1 MSVGARAGSVTLHPG
16 LWGSIHFYDY
26 IAVLVLSDTLIFAV
40 YWNGIQ
46 VVMIDFEKENDWR
59 ASVLSYRRLFIIRNL
74 DSMFC
79 HWRWFLLDNQIRFD
93 NMALALFLLWN
104 KTDDILLQKKKLK
117 LSSQTR
123 LPTCWFYYFSFLR
136 YNVNVIDSLVW
147 LKLPVESK
155 CPIVNVRK
163 RWYWVFVLFIKST
176 IWVFVL

>member
-104 KTDDILLQKKKLK
+104 KTDDILLQKKN
-117 LSSQTR
+117 
-123 LPTCWFYYFSFLR
+123 WSFPAKQ
-136 YNVNVIDSLVW
+136 DC
-147 LKLPVESK
+147 LPVDFTILVS
-155 CPIVNVRK
+155 CVTMSMWLIPWCDSNSPLSQNVP
-163 RWYWVFVLFIKST
+163 
-176 IWVFVL
+176 

>member
-104 KTDDILLQKKKLK
+104 KTDDILLQKKKN
-117 LSSQTR
+117 
-123 LPTCWFYYFSFLR
+123 WSFPAKQ
-136 YNVNVIDSLVW
+136 DC
-147 LKLPVESK
+147 LPVDFTILVS
-155 CPIVNVRK
+155 CVTMSMWLIPWCDSNSPLSQNVP
-163 RWYWVFVLFIKST
+163 
-176 IWVFVL
+176 